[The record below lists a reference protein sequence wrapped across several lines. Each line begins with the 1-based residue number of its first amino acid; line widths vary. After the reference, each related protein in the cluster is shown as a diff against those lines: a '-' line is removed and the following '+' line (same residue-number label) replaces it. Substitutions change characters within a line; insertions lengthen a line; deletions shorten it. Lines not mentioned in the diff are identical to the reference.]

1 MASQIATKKSKRNP
15 PEICGDAFVVVTVEE
30 IELSL
35 SSVVALPSDDEDEGS
50 DAVLEARV
58 LATQQVAAVHELAL
72 LERAAAART
81 LARRLKRE
89 AADPPASPPS
99 PAGDD
104 GARVAELRGTL
115 AAAAG
120 PAAPRD
126 ATPARGR
133 VEAALGGGA
142 SAAALVAAASAPGGA
157 RVALSARDLPM
168 RGGAP
173 KPTTKKDASEQQS
186 RRDIERDCL
195 VVDGG
200 APLQGGRV
208 GYDRIVDAI
217 AAAQA
222 RLVAR
227 AAADEWR
234 PVDGA
239 EYSDF
244 AKAALRAVNRTE
256 SGGAGL
262 EAVTFA
268 LAGPDGAPLLV
279 PVPDS
284 KGAEPLRLSFKLG
297 PAACPSGGGWR
308 WGIRAQVQGATFYRL
323 FAPDDFDTEVL
334 RARATYAN
342 SLLLPLDGLGDAA
355 PLYDR
360 GAATVDVDVFAEAA
374 PL

>member
-1 MASQIATKKSKRNP
+1 
-15 PEICGDAFVVVTVEE
+15 
-30 IELSL
+30 
-35 SSVVALPSDDEDEGS
+35 
-50 DAVLEARV
+50 
-58 LATQQVAAVHELAL
+58 
-72 LERAAAART
+72 
-81 LARRLKRE
+81 
-89 AADPPASPPS
+89 
-99 PAGDD
+99 
-104 GARVAELRGTL
+104 
-115 AAAAG
+115 
-120 PAAPRD
+120 
-126 ATPARGR
+126 
-133 VEAALGGGA
+133 
-142 SAAALVAAASAPGGA
+142 
-157 RVALSARDLPM
+157 M

-360 GAATVDVDVFAEAA
+360 GTATVDVDVFAEAA